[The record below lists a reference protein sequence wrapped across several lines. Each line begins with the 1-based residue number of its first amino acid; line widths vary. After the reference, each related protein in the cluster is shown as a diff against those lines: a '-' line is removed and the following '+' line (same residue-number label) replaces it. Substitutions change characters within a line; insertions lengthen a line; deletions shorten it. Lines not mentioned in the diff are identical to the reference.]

1 MVLTCLYD
9 PSLPLS
15 LWHALQ
21 VQKSRLEVAKAN
33 AAAIERKQQAKL
45 AGRKEIEDML
55 LYQAMKD
62 TELQKREVRATCGR
76 RDWASWVGVYQL
88 PH

>member
-1 MVLTCLYD
+1 
-9 PSLPLS
+9 
-15 LWHALQ
+15 

-62 TELQKREVRATCGR
+62 AELQKREVRATCGR
-76 RDWASWVGVYQL
+76 PVGTGVNGIAL
-88 PH
+88 FPL

>member
-1 MVLTCLYD
+1 M
-9 PSLPLS
+9 
-15 LWHALQ
+15 
-21 VQKSRLEVAKAN
+21 QKSRLEVAKAN

-62 TELQKREVRATCGR
+62 AELQKREVRTTSGR
-76 RDWASWVGVYQL
+76 RAGTGVHGSACTNVL
-88 PH
+88 TFPSLICDFPCLA

>member
-1 MVLTCLYD
+1 M
-9 PSLPLS
+9 
-15 LWHALQ
+15 
-21 VQKSRLEVAKAN
+21 AKAN

-62 TELQKREVRATCGR
+62 AELQKREVRYAQHNLRQNRGNWGFVANVASPPCGI
-76 RDWASWVGVYQL
+76 
-88 PH
+88 

>member
-1 MVLTCLYD
+1 
-9 PSLPLS
+9 
-15 LWHALQ
+15 

-62 TELQKREVRATCGR
+62 AELQKREVRAQICGR
-76 RDWASWVGVYQL
+76 IEGTGVS
-88 PH
+88 